1 MEVFN
6 SLLLW
11 LHLLGL
17 AMGGGALIGTNVL
30 AMVGSATPAEQRP
43 ALLPVGGVLTAIGRA
58 AIGLLIVTGPL
69 MLWLKWGGHT
79 PSDAWFGI
87 KMLFVVI
94 LIVGIIMSS
103 IGLKRITQGN
113 AAGAALA
120 RQGRLIA
127 SGALVIVVL
136 AAAFTFG

>member
-1 MEVFN
+1 M
-6 SLLLW
+6 
-11 LHLLGL
+11 
-17 AMGGGALIGTNVL
+17 LIGANVL

-103 IGLKRITQGN
+103 IGLKRHDARQRGGRG
-113 AAGAALA
+113 AGAAGPA
-120 RQGRLIA
+120 DRQRRAGHRGAGCGFHVRL
-127 SGALVIVVL
+127 SGW
-136 AAAFTFG
+136 